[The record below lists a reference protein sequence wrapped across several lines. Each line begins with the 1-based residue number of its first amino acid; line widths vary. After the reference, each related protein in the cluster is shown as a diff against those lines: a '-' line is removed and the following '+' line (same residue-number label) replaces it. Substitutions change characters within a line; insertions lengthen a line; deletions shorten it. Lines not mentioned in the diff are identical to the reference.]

1 VAEVFSESWDPR
13 TWLAVAGPV
22 THEQRPPS
30 LDRPLSGREQ
40 WPSRPILLSLPNA
53 MPLALAAAAGVLVLG
68 AVAAH
73 LARPAAV
80 VVAQA
85 APTAMAAAAA
95 PAPHT
100 VRRTLLLSGA
110 SYLAAALV
118 SSGLSKADAEA
129 AAAAARPALATVGE
143 TRVALTLGNTG
154 GSAGNSTGG
163 AATLDRLEASNAD
176 SSGVVVIPAAHG
188 TFAASPVA
196 AQLTSRV
203 VVRHG
208 TMDADS
214 FYSSAVAAGITDSL
228 IPMFAKSLA
237 FDFDFQREVGSGDAF
252 EAAFDQPVDGGG
264 QPVGP
269 PTLLYAAL
277 STSAKS
283 AAVYRFAPAGG
294 APEWFDGSGRS
305 IVRALMRTPVDGAR
319 VSSTFGMRVHPV
331 LGFMKMHKG
340 TDFAAPI
347 GTPIYAAGNGVI
359 EFAGPKGPNGNFV
372 KLLHDN
378 KWETLYLHMNRFAA
392 NIVTGNRVVQ
402 GQQLGEIGTTGR
414 STGPHLHYEVH
425 IDNVPVDSMSIHT
438 EAGRTLSG
446 AALIAFGK
454 QRDRVDV
461 SRAAQ
466 AN

>member
-1 VAEVFSESWDPR
+1 VAESFSESWDPR
-13 TWLAVAGPV
+13 TWITVAGPV
-22 THEQRPPS
+22 HQDQLS
-30 LDRPLSGREQ
+30 LSYAQPWYARGP
-40 WPSRPILLSLPNA
+40 WFSRPMSLSPSNA
-53 MPLALAAAAGVLVLG
+53 MPVALALSAGVLLLG
-68 AVAAH
+68 AVTAH
-73 LARPAAV
+73 LARPASVTSGQALPAAV
-80 VVAQA
+80 ASA
-85 APTAMAAAAA
+85 APIPRTM
-95 PAPHT
+95 
-100 VRRTLLLSGA
+100 RRTLLLSGA
-110 SYLAAALV
+110 GDLVAALV
-118 SSGLSKADAEA
+118 SSGVPKADADA
-129 AAAAARPALATVGE
+129 AAAAARPALRADGE
-143 TRVALTLGNTG
+143 TRVALTLG
-154 GSAGNSTGG
+154 SSGG
-163 AATLDRLEASNAD
+163 AVTLDRLEASNAD
-176 SSGVVVIPAAHG
+176 SSGVVVTPAGLGA
-188 TFAASPVA
+188 FAASPVA

-214 FYSSAVAAGITDSL
+214 FYSSAVSAGITDSL
-228 IPMFAKSLA
+228 IPMFAKALA

-252 EAAFDQPVDGGG
+252 EAAFDQPVDANS

-277 STSAKS
+277 STGVKS
-283 AAVYRFAPAGG
+283 AAVYRFAPDGG

-305 IVRALMRTPVDGAR
+305 VVRALMRTPVDGAR
-319 VSSTFGMRVHPV
+319 VSSTFGMRVHPIE
-331 LGFMKMHKG
+331 GFMKMHKG

-347 GTPIYAAGNGVI
+347 GTPIYAAGSGVI
-359 EFAGPKGPNGNFV
+359 EFAAMKGPNGNFV

-378 KWETLYLHMNRFAA
+378 KWETLYLHLNRFAPG
-392 NIVTGNRVVQ
+392 IVPGSRVVQ
-402 GQQLGEIGTTGR
+402 GQQIGEIGTTGH

-466 AN
+466 SN